1 MKKRQYDQYCPVACA
16 LDVVGERW
24 GLLVVRELLA
34 GPKRFV
40 DLEAGLPGIGTNTLT
55 TRLEEL
61 ERGGVIAKRRLPA
74 PSASVVYELTG
85 WGRDLE
91 PIVWAIARWGH
102 RRLAT
107 VTPLHPLR
115 ASWLATALQAF
126 FRKEA
131 VRDLSALIELILP
144 TGTLGLQFRRGN
156 LSVRE
161 GPVEGPAL
169 RVFTTEQGFLE
180 LVGGGPLR
188 SSRRKRD
195 LRIEGDESLIERL
208 VEAFPLRVDRLDET
222 LGSAGALRGSAGR

>member
-1 MKKRQYDQYCPVACA
+1 MKKRQYNQFCPVACA
-16 LDVVGERW
+16 LDIVGERW
-24 GLLVVRELLA
+24 AMLVVRELLS

-55 TRLEEL
+55 TRLAEL
-61 ERGGVIAKRRLPA
+61 ERAGVIARRRLPA
-74 PSASVVYELTG
+74 PSTSVVYELTN

-91 PIVWAIARWGH
+91 PIVWAIARWGV
-102 RRLAT
+102 RRLGA

-131 VRDLSALIELILP
+131 VRDLTALVELVLP
-144 TGTLGLQFRRGN
+144 TGTLSLHFRRGN
-156 LSVRE
+156 LSVKD

-169 RVFTTEQGFLE
+169 RIVTTEQRFLE
-180 LVGGGPLR
+180 LVGGRAAR

-195 LRIEGDESLIERL
+195 LRIEGDEALIERL
-208 VEAFPLRVDRLDET
+208 VAAFPLGVDP
-222 LGSAGALRGSAGR
+222 AA

>member
-1 MKKRQYDQYCPVACA
+1 MKKRQYDQYCAVACA

-24 GLLVVRELLA
+24 AMLVVRELLP

-55 TRLEEL
+55 TRLDEL
-61 ERGGVIAKRRLPA
+61 ERAGVITKRRLPA
-74 PSASVVYELTG
+74 PSASVVYELTS
-85 WGRDLE
+85 WGRDLG
-91 PIVWAIARWGH
+91 PIVWAIARWGI

-131 VRDLSALIELILP
+131 VRDLTARVELILP
-144 TGTLGLQFRRGN
+144 TGTLNLDFRRGS
-156 LSVRE
+156 LSVKE
-161 GPVEGPAL
+161 GPVEAPAL
-169 RVFTTEQGFLE
+169 RIFATEQGFLE
-180 LVGGGPLR
+180 LVGGRAPR
-188 SSRRKRD
+188 SARRKRD

-208 VEAFPLRVDRLDET
+208 VEAFPLSVNPT
-222 LGSAGALRGSAGR
+222 G

>member
-24 GLLVVRELLA
+24 AMLVVRELLP

-55 TRLEEL
+55 TRLGEL
-61 ERGGVIAKRRLPA
+61 ERAGVIARRRLPA
-74 PSASVVYELTG
+74 PSASVVYELTS

-91 PIVWAIARWGH
+91 PILWAIARWGVG
-102 RRLAT
+102 RLAT

-131 VRDLSALIELILP
+131 VRDLTTLVELVLP
-144 TGTLGLQFRRGN
+144 TGTLNLHFRRGS
-156 LSVRE
+156 LSVKE

-169 RVFTTEQGFLE
+169 RIFTTEQRFLE
-180 LVGGGPLR
+180 LLKGLVPRG
-188 SSRRKRD
+188 SRRKRD
-195 LRIEGDESLIERL
+195 LRIEGDESLIGRL
-208 VEAFPLRVDRLDET
+208 IEAFPLSVDP
-222 LGSAGALRGSAGR
+222 AA